1 MGHAFQCKSGLEST
15 YVIFLK
21 DLTSLI
27 HVYKSASCRG
37 KAKIY
42 DLSGQAFPARDAQA
56 ER

>member
-42 DLSGQAFPARDAQA
+42 DLSGQAFPARDA
-56 ER
+56 